1 MSPFGF
7 VPVTRGDY
15 PLISSWLR
23 QPHVQRWWCDDPA
36 PEAVEAE
43 YGGVIDGTEP
53 AQVFIA
59 HRCGR
64 PVGLVQCFAL
74 AAYPQYAGE
83 IARWTDVPP
92 QAWSLDYF
100 LGDPDA
106 LQRGWGTELVGQLT
120 ESIWSHTREAAA
132 VIVPVHADNRASWR
146 VLERNGYRRVA
157 RGEFE
162 PDNPVDTPEHFVYRL
177 DRPDRPVA

>member
-1 MSPFGF
+1 MKPFDF
-7 VPVTRGDY
+7 VPITRADY
-15 PLISSWLR
+15 PRVSAWLR
-23 QPHVQRWWCDDPA
+23 QPHVERWWCDDPA

-43 YGGVIDGTEP
+43 YGGVIDGAEA

-59 HRCGR
+59 HREGR

-74 AAYPQYAGE
+74 SDYPEYVDD
-83 IARWTDVPP
+83 IARWTEVPAN
-92 QAWSLDYF
+92 AWSLDYF
-100 LGDPDA
+100 LGEPEM
-106 LQRGWGTELVGQLT
+106 LRRGWGSELVGQLT
-120 ESIWSHTREAAA
+120 GLIWSQAPKATA

-162 PDNPVDTPEHFVYRL
+162 PDNRVDSREHFILRL
-177 DRPDRPVA
+177 DRPAR

>member
-1 MSPFGF
+1 MKPFTF
-7 VPVTRGDY
+7 VPITRADY
-15 PLISSWLR
+15 PLVSAWLR

-43 YGGVIDGTEP
+43 YGGVIDGAEA

-59 HRCGR
+59 HREGR

-74 AAYPQYAGE
+74 SDYPQYVDD
-83 IARWTDVPP
+83 IARWTEVPP
-92 QAWSLDYF
+92 RAWSLDYF
-100 LGDPDA
+100 IGEPDA
-106 LQRGWGTELVGQLT
+106 LRRGWGTELVGQLT
-120 ESIWSHTREAAA
+120 DRIWAQAPDATA

-146 VLERNGYRRVA
+146 VLERVGYRRAA

-162 PDNPVDTPEHFVYRL
+162 PDNPIDSREHFILRL
-177 DRPDRPVA
+177 DRPVR

>member
-1 MSPFGF
+1 LKPFAF
-7 VPVTRGDY
+7 VPIVRADY
-15 PLISSWLR
+15 PQVSAWLR
-23 QPHVQRWWCDDPA
+23 QPHVERWWCDDPA

-43 YGGVIDGTEP
+43 YGGVIDGAEA

-59 HRCGR
+59 HREGR

-74 AAYPQYAGE
+74 ADYPQYVDD
-83 IARWTDVPP
+83 IARWTEVPP

-100 LGDPDA
+100 IGEPDA
-106 LQRGWGTELVGQLT
+106 LRRGWGTALVGQLT
-120 ESIWSHTREAAA
+120 DLIWAQAPDATA
-132 VIVPVHADNRASWR
+132 VIVPVQAGNRASWR

-162 PDNPVDTPEHFVYRL
+162 PENPLDSPEHFILRL
-177 DRPDRPVA
+177 DRPAR